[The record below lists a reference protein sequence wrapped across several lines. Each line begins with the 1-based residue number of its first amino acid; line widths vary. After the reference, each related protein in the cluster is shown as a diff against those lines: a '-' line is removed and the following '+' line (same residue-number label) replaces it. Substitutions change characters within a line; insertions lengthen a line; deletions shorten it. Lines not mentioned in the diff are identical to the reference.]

1 MLKMVQCKF
10 RSAAQSRACSVIAS
24 VLPVCNTPQMLQCT
38 CLVVSC
44 QQADTAYIHLCHVFI
59 TPHCSTTCLAVFS
72 PMLDLTLT
80 SYMSALD
87 SQACICQLI
96 GCAEQTQWC
105 PCRCFTADISRTFPV
120 SGKFTAAQRD
130 LYSAVLQV
138 QVHFQN
144 CMPAAQHFQLLRQSD
159 LLIERQKSHVG
170 HMLNVYSECL

>member
-1 MLKMVQCKF
+1 MVQCKF

-138 QVHFQN
+138 QVHLQT
-144 CMPAAQHFQLLRQSD
+144 CVPAVQHFKLPRPFD
-159 LLIERQKSHVG
+159 LLNERQKLG
-170 HMLNVYSECL
+170 LGQLLTVYSECL